1 MNNADGSVAV
11 VGAGLMGV
19 GIATCLAL
27 AGQHVKLFD
36 SSPARRQDAPRLVQ
50 DILEEIRQSG
60 RAIETEEVLAHINV
74 CNSLS
79 ALTDVQTVYEAVVE
93 RLEVKQAVY
102 AELEAVISRDAVIA
116 SNTSGLV
123 PDTLCAQMQYA
134 DRFLVAH
141 FWNPPY
147 VIPLVELVPAQ
158 KTDAAIP
165 VRIRQQLEQAGFEPI
180 ILRTAIPG
188 FIGNR
193 IQFAVFREALHLVQS
208 GVGDAA
214 TIDAVIKSCLGRR
227 YARFGPL
234 EVADLG
240 GLDTFLDI
248 ASHLLPQLDKS
259 EGALELLRSQIAQGH
274 TGIDSGQGFYKWDE
288 KRRQGAKQRRL
299 DMLADNAVSH
309 DAALR
314 TGEIA

>member
-1 MNNADGSVAV
+1 MNNTNGSVAI
-11 VGAGLMGV
+11 VGTGLMGV

-36 SSPARRQDAPRLVQ
+36 SNPTRRRDAPNLVR
-50 DILEEIRQSG
+50 DILAEIAQSG
-60 RAIETEEVLAHINV
+60 RAIEIENVQARIEV

-79 ALTDVQTVYEAVVE
+79 DLADSHIVYEAVVE

-102 AELEAVISRDAVIA
+102 AELETVIAPDAVIA
-116 SNTSGLV
+116 SNTSGLL
-123 PDTLCAQMQYA
+123 PDVLCAKMQHA
-134 DRFLVAH
+134 ERFLVAH
-141 FWNPPY
+141 FWNPPH

-158 KTDAAIP
+158 KTDAALPLQIQ
-165 VRIRQQLEQAGFEPI
+165 QQLKQAGFEPI
-180 ILRTAIPG
+180 ILQTAIPG

-208 GVGDAA
+208 GVADAA
-214 TIDAVIKSCLGRR
+214 TVDAVIQSCLGRR

-259 EGALELLRSQIAQGH
+259 EDALELLRSQIAQGH
-274 TGIDSGQGFYKWDE
+274 TGIDSGQGFYHWDE
-288 KRRQGAKQRRL
+288 KRKDEAKQRRL
-299 DMLADNAVSH
+299 SMLAANTISH
-309 DAALR
+309 NAALQA
-314 TGEIA
+314 GEKA

>member
-1 MNNADGSVAV
+1 MSNIKGAVAV

-19 GIATCLAL
+19 GIAACLAL

-36 SSPARRQDAPRLVQ
+36 SSPMRRRDAPRLIQ

-60 RAIETEEVLAHINV
+60 RAVETEDVQARIDV

-79 ALTDVQTVYEAVVE
+79 ALADSYVVYEAVVE
-93 RLEVKQAVY
+93 KLDVKQTVY
-102 AELEAVISRDAVIA
+102 AELEAVLSRDAVIA
-116 SNTSGLV
+116 SNTSGLL
-123 PDTLCAQMQYA
+123 PDALCARMQHA
-134 DRFLVAH
+134 ERFLVAH

-158 KTDAAIP
+158 KTDTAIL
-165 VRIRQQLEQAGFEPI
+165 VHIQEQLEWAGFEPV
-180 ILRTAIPG
+180 ILRTAVPG

-193 IQFAVFREALHLVQS
+193 IQFAVLREALHLVHS
-208 GVGDAA
+208 GVADAA
-214 TIDAVIKSCLGRR
+214 TVDAVIKSCLGRR

-259 EGALELLRSQIAQGH
+259 ESALELLRIRIAQGH
-274 TGIDSGQGFYKWDE
+274 TGIDSGQGFYRWDD
-288 KRRQGAKQRRL
+288 KRRQGTIQRRL
-299 DMLADNAVSH
+299 AMLADNTVSCGV
-309 DAALR
+309 AALAR
-314 TGEIA
+314 DTA